1 MLLVAG
7 IIEQTGTPVEIYH
20 RLHDDVLSSRHGHT
34 AGQHFSSSSNF
45 IKRHIP
51 TYIKSGRSLTDLREP
66 LANTMSPSR
75 GDSTTAV
82 VASSSS
88 GEMDTDT
95 KANIR
100 SSSALHDA
108 KRSLHYLFAPD
119 SPTAPKPAHLRT
131 RALLKSL
138 RYIGIFVFWRIV
150 RYAKYALVGS
160 VVAALGASALG
171 GGGLLSGAAFVFA
184 PPTLLTSIGVG
195 TIWAMGKWGFRK
207 MKVKDRVR
215 VAAVEEVEGS
225 KKATRVDGSWR
236 NVQGPRAT
244 PW

>member
-1 MLLVAG
+1 
-7 IIEQTGTPVEIYH
+7 
-20 RLHDDVLSSRHGHT
+20 
-34 AGQHFSSSSNF
+34 
-45 IKRHIP
+45 
-51 TYIKSGRSLTDLREP
+51 
-66 LANTMSPSR
+66 MSPSR
-75 GDSTTAV
+75 GESTAV
-82 VASSSS
+82 IASS
-88 GEMDTDT
+88 EIDTDT

-119 SPTAPKPAHLRT
+119 SPNAPRPAHLRT
-131 RALLKSL
+131 RALLRSL

-160 VVAALGASALG
+160 VVAALGASAFG
-171 GGGLLSGAAFVFA
+171 GVLSGAAFVFA
-184 PPTLLTSIGVG
+184 PPTLLTSIGIG

-207 MKVKDRVR
+207 MKVKDRVG
-215 VAAVEEVEGS
+215 VAAVGEVEDS
-225 KKATRVDGSWR
+225 KKATHVDGSWR

>member
-1 MLLVAG
+1 MTFVSFAHFKLLDPS
-7 IIEQTGTPVEIYH
+7 TT
-20 RLHDDVLSSRHGHT
+20 S
-34 AGQHFSSSSNF
+34 
-45 IKRHIP
+45 HI
-51 TYIKSGRSLTDLREP
+51 TDLVPTSRS
-66 LANTMSPSR
+66 TIMSPSR
-75 GDSTTAV
+75 GEASAAV
-82 VASSSS
+82 APS
-88 GEMDTDT
+88 EIDTET

-119 SPTAPKPAHLRT
+119 SPNAPRPAHLRT

-160 VVAALGASALG
+160 VVAAVGASAFG
-171 GGGLLSGAAFVFA
+171 GVLSGAAFVFA
-184 PPTLLTSIGVG
+184 PPTLLTSIGIG

-207 MKVKDRVR
+207 MKVKDRVG
-215 VAAVEEVEGS
+215 VMAVEEVEGS
-225 KKATRVDGSWR
+225 KKATQVDGTWR